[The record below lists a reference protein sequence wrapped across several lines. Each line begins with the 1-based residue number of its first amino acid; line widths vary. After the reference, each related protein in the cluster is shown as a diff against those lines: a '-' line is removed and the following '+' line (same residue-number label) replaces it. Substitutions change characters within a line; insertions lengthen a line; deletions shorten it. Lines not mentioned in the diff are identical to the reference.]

1 MTGAPSFNPSRLTA
15 ARLRRSLT
23 KKALAEKAMIS
34 LRSIN
39 SYEAGDYDP
48 SPETVVVLAQTLGF
62 PVGFL
67 FGDDLT
73 IPSPDAGSFR
83 AASRMTARQRDAVL
97 VTVGI
102 AERLNDWIERHFDL
116 PKPDV
121 PYLTEEP
128 ALAAQRV
135 REGWGLA
142 DNAVPNMVHLL
153 EQHGVRVFSLAQD
166 CLTVDAFSC
175 TLDGQPFVFLNTMKT
190 GERSRF
196 DAAHEL
202 GHIVLHRSGR
212 QSRDRGMEQEAD
224 AFASAF
230 LMPAGPMLATGATNP
245 SLSSVVR
252 MKKPL
257 RVSPGAF
264 VRRLKDL
271 DMISEWTYR
280 SLSVEISKRGWRTSD
295 PDPCARE
302 QSQLL
307 EKVLA
312 GLRSQGRSRKEIS
325 DDLHLTEADIG
336 ELMFGL
342 TMQALPGGSSSN
354 NATRPELRVV

>member
-1 MTGAPSFNPSRLTA
+1 M
-15 ARLRRSLT
+15 RRSLT
-23 KKALAEKAMIS
+23 KKALAEKATIS
-34 LRSIN
+34 LRSLI

-48 SPETVVVLAQTLGF
+48 PAETTELLARALKI
-62 PVGFL
+62 PIGFL
-67 FGDDLT
+67 FADDLI
-73 IPSPDAGSFR
+73 IPGPDAGSFR

-102 AERLNDWIERHFDL
+102 AERLNAWIEDHFDL
-116 PKPDV
+116 PNPDV
-121 PYLTEEP
+121 PFLTDDP
-128 ALAAQRV
+128 ALAAKRV

-153 EQHGVRVFSLAQD
+153 EHHGVRVFSLAQD
-166 CLTVDAFSC
+166 CLTVDAFSR
-175 TLDGQPFVFLNTMKT
+175 TLDGQPFVFLNTMKSA
-190 GERSRF
+190 ERSRF

-212 QSRDRGMEQEAD
+212 QGRDRGMEQEAD

-245 SLSSVVR
+245 SLASILK

-257 RVSPGAF
+257 RVSAGAF

-271 DMISEWTYR
+271 GMISDWTYR
-280 SLSVEISKRGWRTSD
+280 SLSVDISKRGWRTWE
-295 PDPCARE
+295 PDSCARE

-307 EKVLA
+307 GKVLT
-312 GLRSQGRSRKEIS
+312 GLRAQGRSRKEIS
-325 DDLHLTEADIG
+325 DELHVTESDIE

-342 TMQALPGGSSSN
+342 TIQVLEGG
-354 NATRPELRVV
+354 NASTASTRPPLRLA